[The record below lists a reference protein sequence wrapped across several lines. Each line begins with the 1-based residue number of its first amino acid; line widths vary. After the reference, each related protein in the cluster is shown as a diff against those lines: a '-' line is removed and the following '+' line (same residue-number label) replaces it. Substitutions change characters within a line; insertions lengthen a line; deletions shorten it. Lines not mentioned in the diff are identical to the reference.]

1 MRDDKD
7 EKNDNGEWV
16 YTRYFGFFIFS
27 IALILTVLGIFSID
41 DERRIMGVAVEGV
54 TIMFAGGMLNLCA
67 FAMVIW
73 TEWPLGE

>member
-1 MRDDKD
+1 MRDDKN
-7 EKNDNGEWV
+7 EKGEWV

-27 IALILTVLGIFSID
+27 IALMLIVLGIFSID
-41 DERRIMGVAVEGV
+41 KEQRIMGVVVEGM
-54 TIMFAGGMLNLCA
+54 TIMFAGSILNLCA